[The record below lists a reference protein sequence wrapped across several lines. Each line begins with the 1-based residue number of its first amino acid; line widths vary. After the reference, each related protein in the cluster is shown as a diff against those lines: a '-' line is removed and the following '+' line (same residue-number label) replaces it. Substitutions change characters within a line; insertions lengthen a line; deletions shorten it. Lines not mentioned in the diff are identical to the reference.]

1 MAAAS
6 ADAASILG
14 QVVLAIGTVV
24 AAILGAVITG
34 FWAAGLKHKWDTE
47 ADEKRLRQERAA
59 RDRAQRLDAFAEYLD
74 ARPDLAAVTAIVRKE
89 KSAAAVASPA
99 QLAAARLL
107 ILLPDADQH
116 AIVKDDL
123 DQMMK
128 WVAAWTAPSTEGHTG
143 VPSLEPILGLARALV
158 IESYDGG
165 PGR

>member
-24 AAILGAVITG
+24 AAILGAIITG
-34 FWAAGLKHKWDTE
+34 FLAAGLKHKWDTE
-47 ADEKRLRQERAA
+47 ADEKRWRQERAA

-74 ARPDLAAVTAIVRKE
+74 ARPDLAAVTAIAKKE
-89 KSAAAVASPA
+89 KKAAASPA

-128 WVAAWTAPSTEGHTG
+128 WVAAWTAPSTEGHT
-143 VPSLEPILGLARALV
+143 
-158 IESYDGG
+158 
-165 PGR
+165 